1 MPFDGVGFIGNKS
14 VRKMDEV
21 IDLLGTP
28 DKWCKGALRS
38 HDGRYCI
45 RGAVRAVDAA
55 DVLEPSILEAI
66 GQVAGKR
73 FRRIESF
80 NDHPNTSHDQVLAVL
95 HRARDNLSSGQCRD
109 RRRAGR
115 AGSVAV
121 RELAQRPRRL
131 VRRVNCRRTD
141 RDDSTAGTEA
151 ARARPVRGVRLVS
164 S

>member
-1 MPFDGVGFIGNKS
+1 MPFDGVGFIGNES

-55 DVLEPSILEAI
+55 DTLEPSILQAI

-80 NDHPNTSHDQVLAVL
+80 NDHPNTSHEQVLAVL
-95 HRARDNLSSGQCRD
+95 HRARDNLSLGMSGSP
-109 RRRAGR
+109 AS
-115 AGSVAV
+115 GSRQAPS
-121 RELAQRPRRL
+121 RIATWGSAIR
-131 VRRVNCRRTD
+131 
-141 RDDSTAGTEA
+141 GWFA
-151 ARARPVRGVRLVS
+151 AA
-164 S
+164 

>member
-1 MPFDGVGFIGNKS
+1 MPFDGVGFIGNES

-55 DVLEPSILEAI
+55 DALEPTILEAI

-80 NDHPNTSHDQVLAVL
+80 NDHPNTSHEQVLTVL
-95 HRARDNLSSGQCRD
+95 HRARDNLSLGEVGIARERVAQAPSRI
-109 RRRAGR
+109 A
-115 AGSVAV
+115 AWGSAI
-121 RELAQRPRRL
+121 
-131 VRRVNCRRTD
+131 
-141 RDDSTAGTEA
+141 
-151 ARARPVRGVRLVS
+151 RGWFFIA
-164 S
+164 